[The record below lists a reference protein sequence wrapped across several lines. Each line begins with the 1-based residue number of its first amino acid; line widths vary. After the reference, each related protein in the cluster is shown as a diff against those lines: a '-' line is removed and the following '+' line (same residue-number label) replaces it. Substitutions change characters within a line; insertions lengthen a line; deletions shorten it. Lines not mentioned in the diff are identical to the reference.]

1 MHVISK
7 KPFVEAA
14 KKYPNQRRAIMDLY
28 RVLDKIT
35 VNTPL
40 EMKAIFPSL
49 DNFKGYDLE
58 LMYCFV
64 SYK

>member
-14 KKYPNQRRAIMDLY
+14 KKHPNQRLAIMDLY

-35 VNTPL
+35 VNTSL
-40 EMKAIFPSL
+40 EMKTFFPSL
-49 DNFKGYDLE
+49 DNFKY
-58 LMYCFV
+58 
-64 SYK
+64 